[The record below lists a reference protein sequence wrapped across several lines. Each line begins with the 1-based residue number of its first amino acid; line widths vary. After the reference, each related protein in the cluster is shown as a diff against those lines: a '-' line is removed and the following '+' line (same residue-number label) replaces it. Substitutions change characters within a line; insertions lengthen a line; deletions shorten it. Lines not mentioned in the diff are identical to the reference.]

1 MTEVIRVMSK
11 YLVRLSG
18 TLTVEDA
25 LERLEHEAV
34 HHAVVTRG
42 DDLDGVVCR
51 CDLERVPTRSLVRDC
66 MKKDYIFIDETTTA
80 REAAQLM
87 KQWGIGFLPVI
98 SDTGE
103 LVGVVT
109 RRDLRRTGFL
119 PNRRGVDRCAACGD
133 THSLTPCVDD
143 WLPVF
148 CKKCSEPPT
157 KADGMYVTLG
167 GFD

>member
-18 TLTVEDA
+18 TITVDDA
-25 LERLEHEAV
+25 FERLEHEAV

-51 CDLERVPTRSLVRDC
+51 CDLERVPARSLVRDC
-66 MKKDYIFIDETTTA
+66 MKKDFIFIDETTTA

-133 THSLTPCVDD
+133 SHSLSPSVDD
-143 WLPVF
+143 
-148 CKKCSEPPT
+148 
-157 KADGMYVTLG
+157 
-167 GFD
+167 

>member
-1 MTEVIRVMSK
+1 MTEVISVMSK
-11 YLVRLSG
+11 YLVRLSP
-18 TLTVEDA
+18 TVTVEDA

-34 HHAVVTRG
+34 HHALVTRG

-66 MKKDYIFIDETTTA
+66 MKKDYVFIDEDTSP

-87 KQWGIGFLPVI
+87 QRWGIGFLPVI

-119 PNRRGVDRCAACGD
+119 PNRRGIDRCAACGD
-133 THSLTPCVDD
+133 THSLAPSIED

-148 CKKCSEPPT
+148 CRKCSAPPT
-157 KADGMYVTLG
+157 ADGAYYTLG